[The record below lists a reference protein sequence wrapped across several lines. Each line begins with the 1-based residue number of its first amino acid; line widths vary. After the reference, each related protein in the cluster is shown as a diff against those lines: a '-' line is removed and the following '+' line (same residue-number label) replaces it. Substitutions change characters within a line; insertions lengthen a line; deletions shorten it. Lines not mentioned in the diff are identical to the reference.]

1 MSDVQTTGCTI
12 AAPDSTGPT
21 AGLLNMSGYCFNT
34 SAPPNPNCKPG
45 GQPCQAQAACNVTNS
60 YCCLPTPKGADPK
73 FPLISYCS
81 PQYDQTDYAGSIPD
95 VVPNNWG
102 RGGSRGWP
110 GAPTWSSAYGKCI
123 FDSRDDDHRAFC
135 PPKAVDQTLLLWQSS
150 SLVSSFS
157 TPPTWPWLRSTTRA
171 SPRTSTS

>member
-1 MSDVQTTGCTI
+1 MSALYSNWVQTMSDVQTTGCTI
-12 AAPDSTGPT
+12 AVPDSTGPT

-81 PQYDQTDYAGSIPD
+81 PQYNQTDYAGSIPD

-110 GAPTWSSAYGKCI
+110 GAPTWSSAFGKNP
-123 FDSRDDDHRAFC
+123 S
-135 PPKAVDQTLLLWQSS
+135 
-150 SLVSSFS
+150 S
-157 TPPTWPWLRSTTRA
+157 TPGMLIGPLATKKRLINKRFCFGSHHPWGPPPVRLRRG
-171 SPRTSTS
+171 PG